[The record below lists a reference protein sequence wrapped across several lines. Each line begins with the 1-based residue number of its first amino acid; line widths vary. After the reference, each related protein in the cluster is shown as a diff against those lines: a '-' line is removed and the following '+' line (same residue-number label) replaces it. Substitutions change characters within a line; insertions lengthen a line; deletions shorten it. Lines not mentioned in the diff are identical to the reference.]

1 VIIEDVSAIQNMSFQ
16 NNKTMIS
23 VSRDA
28 RVERLST
35 ERFSTEVK
43 EPNPHCAAGNAR
55 QAKIISWTKQHVLCK
70 TA

>member
-1 VIIEDVSAIQNMSFQ
+1 LKTVIIEDVSAIQNMSFQ

-35 ERFSTEVK
+35 EIFNRSKGT
-43 EPNPHCAAGNAR
+43 
-55 QAKIISWTKQHVLCK
+55 
-70 TA
+70 